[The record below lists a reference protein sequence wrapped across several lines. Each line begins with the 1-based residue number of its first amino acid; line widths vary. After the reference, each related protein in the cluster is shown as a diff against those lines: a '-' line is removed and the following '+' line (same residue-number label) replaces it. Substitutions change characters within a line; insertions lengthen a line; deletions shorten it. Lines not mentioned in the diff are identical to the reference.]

1 MEKYVHVTNAKPLKV
16 RINPTDSFA
25 FAHQTVRNNISWLS
39 QSQIVT
45 FFALLKS
52 YGGLNAQALN

>member
-1 MEKYVHVTNAKPLKV
+1 MENYLHVTNAKPLKV

-25 FAHQTVRNNISWLS
+25 FAHPTVRNNISPVS

-52 YGGLNAQALN
+52 YRGLNLQALN